1 MDPGDQSEGARQGA
15 VRREGKALRAFPNQ
29 AAHCGEA
36 RLRVTECSH
45 TRYER
50 LTLSFVHEHQ
60 WAPTFPANDVF
71 ATCGRDKRVKVWR
84 VDHTNSS
91 SATADDSIPA
101 FPCAVTSIAFAPRRI
116 RNKLVLAIGL
126 EDGGI
131 SLVIGDPATS
141 GPSAEVGGAAVR
153 VAKAERSAG

>member
-1 MDPGDQSEGARQGA
+1 M
-15 VRREGKALRAFPNQ
+15 
-29 AAHCGEA
+29 
-36 RLRVTECSH
+36 TECSH

-84 VDHTNSS
+84 GDHTNSS

-131 SLVIGDPATS
+131 
-141 GPSAEVGGAAVR
+141 R
-153 VAKAERSAG
+153 AERGGKAREHERSERRFGAVAE